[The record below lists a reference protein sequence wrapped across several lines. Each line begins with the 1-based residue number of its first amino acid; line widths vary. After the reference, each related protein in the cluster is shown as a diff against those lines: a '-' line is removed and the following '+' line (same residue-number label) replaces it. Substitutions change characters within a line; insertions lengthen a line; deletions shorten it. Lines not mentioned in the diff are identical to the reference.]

1 MVIMTMKIIIR
12 KKQQMM
18 IMMTMTN
25 INETDDINRK

>member
-25 INETDDINRK
+25 INGTDDINRK